1 VGCHRLANRLRSADG
16 ETAVAQA
23 ENSIS
28 LIRGIRHEGCDFNL
42 SRIWRW
48 SSKTGQNS
56 ANHEAERIE
65 RRQEFEKSKILEIA
79 DKSKVGGKRRYSR
92 AKPQVG
98 TAVPLS
104 AGDRQRERESAA
116 RSDQCP
122 LWPTL
127 RTQGGHLP
135 RSAGRHDDFWRE
147 RGARLCRLNADRRND
162 LVPIVDLG
170 GDEAGEFFGRAAH
183 CVQALK
189 LHLADDVR
197 RF

>member
-42 SRIWRW
+42 SRIRRW

-135 RSAGRHDDFWRE
+135 RSEKCQE
-147 RGARLCRLNADRRND
+147 RPLANQHRDSVTSSASASSLEGMATPIALTVIRFMTRSRLRRS
-162 LVPIVDLG
+162 
-170 GDEAGEFFGRAAH
+170 
-183 CVQALK
+183 
-189 LHLADDVR
+189 
-197 RF
+197 